1 MSCCSIR
8 NSKCLPPDGD
18 GKNDIF
24 EIENLPVTA
33 KISIFNRWGIQ
44 MFSSG
49 TKKRFWTGF
58 DEKGTKAS
66 DGVYY
71 YVVNDSGIV
80 YKGTIQ
86 LIGAN

>member
-1 MSCCSIR
+1 
-8 NSKCLPPDGD
+8 
-18 GKNDIF
+18 
-24 EIENLPVTA
+24 
-33 KISIFNRWGIQ
+33 